1 MCVDIICQ
9 LETMHRIDDLATY
22 TLLLSFAAILAGV
35 FPPAFPLKFQQ
46 KDMRQALSL
55 ADQVEQPL
63 PITAAVNEVCSS

>member
-1 MCVDIICQ
+1 MLVTKKVDLFICDGY
-9 LETMHRIDDLATY
+9 I
-22 TLLLSFAAILAGV
+22 SAILAGV

-63 PITAAVNEVCSS
+63 PITAAVNEVSSQ